1 MHHHRWGRTARDLDH
16 AWSRVRAVR
25 QSVTKD
31 TIPAMKRSSVLTITI
46 ILAIAAFT
54 PAASA
59 ATTPLKSLAGK
70 WTGTLNGAKPK
81 ITVTIDLTG
90 QWNGSRIAFR
100 GGINC
105 SGRLTFVGKDA
116 TSYRFV
122 ERITKTTS
130 TGCALARGIDR
141 FTPLA
146 DGSLDYT
153 WKLDGGGQSASTTLR
168 RSVT

>member
-1 MHHHRWGRTARDLDH
+1 MGSTIL
-16 AWSRVRAVR
+16 AV
-25 QSVTKD
+25 
-31 TIPAMKRSSVLTITI
+31 KRSSLLTLAI
-46 ILAIAAFT
+46 IIAIAAFA

-59 ATTPLKSLAGK
+59 ATPLQSLAGR
-70 WTGTLNGAKPK
+70 WSGTVNGAKPK
-81 ITVTIDLTG
+81 ITATIDLTG
-90 QWNGSRIAFR
+90 QWNGSRIAFG

-105 SGRLTFVGKDA
+105 SGRLTFVGKDT

-130 TGCALARGIDR
+130 TSCALARGIDR

-146 DGSLDYT
+146 DGSLDYS
-153 WKLDGGGQSASTTLR
+153 WKLDGGGQSSTTTLR

>member
-1 MHHHRWGRTARDLDH
+1 MGSTIL
-16 AWSRVRAVR
+16 AV
-25 QSVTKD
+25 
-31 TIPAMKRSSVLTITI
+31 KRSSLLTITI
-46 ILAIAAFT
+46 ILAIAAFA

-59 ATTPLKSLAGK
+59 ATTPLQSLAGR

-90 QWNGSRIAFR
+90 QWNGSRIAFG

-105 SGRLTFVGKDA
+105 SGRLTFVGKDT

-130 TGCALARGIDR
+130 TSCALARGIDR

-146 DGSLDYT
+146 DGSLDYS
-153 WKLDGGGQSASTTLR
+153 WKLDGGGQSSTTTLR

>member
-1 MHHHRWGRTARDLDH
+1 
-16 AWSRVRAVR
+16 
-25 QSVTKD
+25 
-31 TIPAMKRSSVLTITI
+31 MKRYSVLAITI
-46 ILAIAAFT
+46 ILAIAAFVPT
-54 PAASA
+54 ASA
-59 ATTPLKSLAGK
+59 ATTPLQSLAGK
-70 WTGTLNGAKPK
+70 WTGTLNGSKPK

-90 QWNGSRIAFR
+90 QWNGSRIAFD

-130 TGCALARGIDR
+130 TSCALARGLTR

-146 DGSLDYT
+146 DGSLDYA
-153 WKLDGGGQSASTTLR
+153 WKLDGGGQSAATTLR

>member
-1 MHHHRWGRTARDLDH
+1 
-16 AWSRVRAVR
+16 
-25 QSVTKD
+25 
-31 TIPAMKRSSVLTITI
+31 MKRSSVLTITI
-46 ILAIAAFT
+46 ILAIAAFAPT
-54 PAASA
+54 ASA
-59 ATTPLKSLAGK
+59 ATTPLQSLAGK
-70 WTGTLNGAKPK
+70 WTGTLNGSKPK

-90 QWNGSRIAFR
+90 QWNGSRIALR

-105 SGRLTFVGKDA
+105 SGRLTFVGKDS

-130 TGCALARGIDR
+130 TSCALARGIDR

-153 WKLDGGGQSASTTLR
+153 WKLDGGGQSSATTLR

>member
-1 MHHHRWGRTARDLDH
+1 M
-16 AWSRVRAVR
+16 
-25 QSVTKD
+25 
-31 TIPAMKRSSVLTITI
+31 
-46 ILAIAAFT
+46 
-54 PAASA
+54 
-59 ATTPLKSLAGK
+59 
-70 WTGTLNGAKPK
+70 
-81 ITVTIDLTG
+81 TIDLTG
-90 QWNGSRIAFR
+90 QWSGSHIAFG

-130 TGCALARGIDR
+130 TSCALARGIDR

-153 WKLDGGGQSASTTLR
+153 WKLDSGGQSSATTLR

>member
-1 MHHHRWGRTARDLDH
+1 
-16 AWSRVRAVR
+16 
-25 QSVTKD
+25 
-31 TIPAMKRSSVLTITI
+31 MKRSSLLTITI
-46 ILAIAAFT
+46 ILAIAAFAPT
-54 PAASA
+54 ASA
-59 ATTPLKSLAGK
+59 ATTPLQSLAGK

-81 ITVTIDLTG
+81 ITVTINLTG
-90 QWNGSRIAFR
+90 QWNGSRIAFD

-130 TGCALARGIDR
+130 TSCAVARGIDR

-146 DGSLDYT
+146 DGSLDYA
-153 WKLDGGGQSASTTLR
+153 WKLDGGGQSAATTLR

>member
-1 MHHHRWGRTARDLDH
+1 
-16 AWSRVRAVR
+16 
-25 QSVTKD
+25 
-31 TIPAMKRSSVLTITI
+31 MKRSSVLTITI
-46 ILAIAAFT
+46 ILAIAAFAPT
-54 PAASA
+54 ASA
-59 ATTPLKSLAGK
+59 ATTPLQSLAGT
-70 WTGTLNGAKPK
+70 WTGTLNGSKPK
-81 ITVTIDLTG
+81 ITVTVDLTG
-90 QWNGSRIAFR
+90 QWNGSRIAFD

-130 TGCALARGIDR
+130 TSCALARGIDR

-146 DGSLDYT
+146 DGSLGYA
-153 WKLDGGGQSASTTLR
+153 WKLDGGGQSAATTLR

>member
-1 MHHHRWGRTARDLDH
+1 MRRY
-16 AWSRVRAVR
+16 
-25 QSVTKD
+25 SVF
-31 TIPAMKRSSVLTITI
+31 TITI
-46 ILAIAAFT
+46 ILAIAAFA

-59 ATTPLKSLAGK
+59 ATTPLQSL
-70 WTGTLNGAKPK
+70 
-81 ITVTIDLTG
+81 V
-90 QWNGSRIAFR
+90 

-122 ERITKTTS
+122 ERITKSTS
-130 TGCALARGIDR
+130 TGGALARGIAR

-146 DGSLDYT
+146 DGSLDYA
-153 WKLDGGGQSASTTLR
+153 WKLDGGGQSAAATLR

>member
-1 MHHHRWGRTARDLDH
+1 
-16 AWSRVRAVR
+16 
-25 QSVTKD
+25 
-31 TIPAMKRSSVLTITI
+31 MKRSSLFTITI
-46 ILAIAAFT
+46 ILAIAAFAPT
-54 PAASA
+54 ASA
-59 ATTPLKSLAGK
+59 ATTPLQSLAGR
-70 WTGTLNGAKPK
+70 WTGTLDGAKPK

-90 QWNGSRIAFR
+90 QWNGSRIALA

-122 ERITKTTS
+122 ERITKSTS
-130 TGCALARGIDR
+130 TGCALARGIAR

-146 DGSLDYT
+146 DGSLDYD
-153 WKLDGGGQSASTTLR
+153 WKLDGGGQSAAATLR

>member
-1 MHHHRWGRTARDLDH
+1 
-16 AWSRVRAVR
+16 
-25 QSVTKD
+25 
-31 TIPAMKRSSVLTITI
+31 MKRFGLLT
-46 ILAIAAFT
+46 LAIVIAVATFA

-59 ATTPLKSLAGK
+59 ATSLQSLAGR
-70 WTGTLNGAKPK
+70 WSGTLNGSKPK

-90 QWNGSRIAFR
+90 QWNGSRIALT

-105 SGRLTFVGKDA
+105 SGRLTFVGKDS

-130 TGCALARGIDR
+130 TSCALARGIDR

-146 DGSLDYT
+146 DGSLDYA
-153 WKLDGGGQSASTTLR
+153 WKLDGGGQSSATTLR